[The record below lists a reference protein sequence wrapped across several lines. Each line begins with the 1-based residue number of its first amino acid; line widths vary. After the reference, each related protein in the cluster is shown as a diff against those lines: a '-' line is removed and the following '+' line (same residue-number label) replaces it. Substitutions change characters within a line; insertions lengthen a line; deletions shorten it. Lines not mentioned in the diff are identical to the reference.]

1 MILLNIPTTNLS
13 DIVSNFSI
21 RISFT
26 DSILILTLSVI
37 FGFYLRYL
45 FNRYTSTYSSKIAI
59 GNSILLITIGVSS
72 LIAVVKSSLALSLG
86 LVGALS
92 VIRFRTAIK
101 EPYNLAFFLLSISVG
116 ISIGA
121 SQYLFALL
129 LTIAT
134 SIVVIIVYKERV
146 NKGKFFL
153 GSLIENMDTLAIYFP
168 NEVDLNSI
176 TNLLSKN
183 TDYFN
188 LISLDQSPTDGVNIV
203 TKIKIEDHNKL
214 TKLKKF
220 ITAKYPDASIN
231 FYSTPSN

>member
-1 MILLNIPTTNLS
+1 MILLNIPATNLS
-13 DIVSNFSI
+13 DVVSNFSI

-26 DSILILTLSVI
+26 DSFLILTLSVI

-121 SQYLFALL
+121 SQYLFAIL
-129 LTIAT
+129 LTVAT
-134 SIVVIIVYKERV
+134 SIVVIIVYKERA
-146 NKGKFFL
+146 NNGKFFL

-176 TNLLSKN
+176 TNLLSEN